1 MDKNHQKK
9 EKLLIKYFFKKINLI
24 KYGFYPVVIC
34 HNTSRIFME
43 FKLNWIFF
51 LAFSYIK
58 NSLKSFKLEERNDF
72 ATNSLFFVKRASYG
86 NYVMQNCVVLTPF
99 NEICTVFSF
108 KTVKNSMILL
118 YRAIFTFKFSF

>member
-43 FKLNWIFF
+43 FKLNWIF
-51 LAFSYIK
+51 LAYSYIK

-72 ATNSLFFVKRASYG
+72 ATNLLFFVKRASST
-86 NYVMQNCVVLTPF
+86 NYVMQNCSFFTPLTEFVRFSHPKPF
-99 NEICTVFSF
+99 KIPRFCYIEPF
-108 KTVKNSMILL
+108 LPL
-118 YRAIFTFKFSF
+118 KFSF